1 MPSPE
6 NGARLHEVLEELR
19 ASAPP
24 APEHLR
30 ARIDQLAAAEPAG
43 RHTFRERISLRGALL
58 VLAPAVVVIGLGAA
72 VIGGIS
78 GAGRTDEIEEAA
90 VGRDAESSAPTPRD
104 PARNQS
110 GPAAGSDGSGPAPS
124 TVWKARATG
133 ETAEVARR
141 RAPSAGLPPARRR
154 AQDYRA
160 SLRLRVDGLDNLS
173 RRTKDAIRMTRGWGG
188 YVVSVDYDIP
198 GRQGDARLE
207 LRVPVQ
213 HVQAAVQRFSELGTI
228 LAEDIAIRDVQ
239 GQLDRYTRD
248 LLALRER
255 IAKLRADL
263 REPGLSER
271 ERAHLELRLAR
282 ARRAL
287 AERSAERAALA
298 RRASF
303 ATVSL
308 TLTTRQAAVATDSE
322 GRVERAL
329 EDAGSVLAKEVAFGL
344 YALIVAAPFLVLAAA
359 AFFATRVARRRAD
372 ERLLERI

>member
-1 MPSPE
+1 
-6 NGARLHEVLEELR
+6 
-19 ASAPP
+19 
-24 APEHLR
+24 
-30 ARIDQLAAAEPAG
+30 
-43 RHTFRERISLRGALL
+43 
-58 VLAPAVVVIGLGAA
+58 
-72 VIGGIS
+72 
-78 GAGRTDEIEEAA
+78 
-90 VGRDAESSAPTPRD
+90 
-104 PARNQS
+104 
-110 GPAAGSDGSGPAPS
+110 APS
-124 TVWKARATG
+124 GVWNARATRAG
-133 ETAEVARR
+133 EALTTRR

-160 SLRLRVDGLDNLS
+160 SLRLRVDGLDDLS

-213 HVQAAVQRFSELGTI
+213 RVQAAVQRFSELGTI

-271 ERAHLELRLAR
+271 ERARLELRLAR

-322 GRVERAL
+322 GRIERAL

-372 ERLLERI
+372 ERLLERA